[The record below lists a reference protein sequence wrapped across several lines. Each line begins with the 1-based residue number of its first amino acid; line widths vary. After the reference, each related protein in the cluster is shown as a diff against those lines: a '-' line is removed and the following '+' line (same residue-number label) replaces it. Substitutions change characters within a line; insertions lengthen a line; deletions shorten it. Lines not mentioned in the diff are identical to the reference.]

1 MTDTFSKDYNDIIQ
15 LENAIKS
22 DIKIRKAMDNKD
34 ANTFKVWLLYLKQTE
49 EKIRKALENF
59 KKQQSVLNTTYTS
72 KYSNKGSVN
81 LPEKEINRR
90 INQILELENHYNEMK
105 STYDSILD
113 NKYKYQGD
121 PNKLNFNNYQE
132 SEEQKKMSTGES
144 LNLYKSK
151 LKSIF

>member
-1 MTDTFSKDYNDIIQ
+1 
-15 LENAIKS
+15 
-22 DIKIRKAMDNKD
+22 
-34 ANTFKVWLLYLKQTE
+34 
-49 EKIRKALENF
+49 
-59 KKQQSVLNTTYTS
+59 
-72 KYSNKGSVN
+72 
-81 LPEKEINRR
+81 
-90 INQILELENHYNEMK
+90 MK

-151 LKSIF
+151 LKSRF